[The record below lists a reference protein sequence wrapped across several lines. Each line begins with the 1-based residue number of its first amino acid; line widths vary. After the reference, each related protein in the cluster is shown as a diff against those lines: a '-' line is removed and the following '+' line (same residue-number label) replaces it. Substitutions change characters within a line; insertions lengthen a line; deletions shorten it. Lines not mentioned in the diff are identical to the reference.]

1 MKKALN
7 LFLVIAAMAGTVL
20 GQTVAPTSVT
30 GAGAAKFPSGA
41 ALSGVSLT
49 SMRFGV
55 GVAMAADGTA
65 SGDFQST
72 LLGAQSRR
80 IRVVGKASAATST
93 LLGVPTISGTC
104 TLDLGDGTAPAS
116 LPFAVTVAKAP
127 DGTWNLTLA
136 VGSTTLPAA
145 PVTSGSVSVQ

>member
-1 MKKALN
+1 MNKQLN
-7 LFLVIAAMAGTVL
+7 LFLLIIAMAGTAL
-20 GQTVAPTSVT
+20 AQTVAPTSVT

-41 ALSGVSLT
+41 TLSGVSLT

-55 GVAMAADGTA
+55 GVSMAADGTA
-65 SGDFQST
+65 TGDFQGT

-80 IRVVGKASAATST
+80 IRVVGKASSATAT

-116 LPFAVTVAKAP
+116 LPSP
-127 DGTWNLTLA
+127 
-136 VGSTTLPAA
+136 
-145 PVTSGSVSVQ
+145 

>member
-1 MKKALN
+1 MKKTLI
-7 LFLVIAAMAGTVL
+7 LFLAIAATSLTAL

-30 GAGAAKFPSGA
+30 GAGAATFPAGA
-41 ALSGVSLT
+41 TLSGVSLS
-49 SMRFGV
+49 SMRFGL

-65 SGDFQST
+65 SGDFQGT

-80 IRVVGKASAATST
+80 IRVVGKASSATAT

-116 LPFAVTVAKAP
+116 LPFAVTVAKATN
-127 DGTWNLTLA
+127 GTWSLTLA
-136 VGSTTLPAA
+136 LGSTTLPAA